1 MTAKDPITLSL
12 PNPSQNDCGTNFIST
27 DFQDISE
34 DNCTNSLPNSTEP
47 TNTNISTDLSSTS
60 AISTDGSTITSA
72 SSLATS
78 SSSYSHRISA
88 TSTLITDPSNSS
100 PLLYVSEM
108 SGISTPGNELAT
120 STSTS
125 TSTSTFVPALWPPH
139 LADDVTT
146 TAHLIYSKGPESEI
160 ESQAECQDAL
170 HITNN
175 DNDNDN
181 DNDKYLVV

>member
-12 PNPSQNDCGTNFIST
+12 PNPSHDNCGTNFIST

-60 AISTDGSTITSA
+60 AISTAGSTITSA
-72 SSLATS
+72 SSFATS

-120 STSTS
+120 SISTSTS
-125 TSTSTFVPALWPPH
+125 TSTSTLVPALWPPH

-146 TAHLIYSKGPESEI
+146 TAHLIHSKGLGSEI

-170 HITNN
+170 HSTN
-175 DNDNDN
+175 NDN